1 MSPVIEVKIRDVI
14 TFCFSEGFEE
24 IDQRWEL
31 GRSLAP
37 PPSRCRPPPDPPPSK
52 LLSVAFETLTSIIP
66 PEPPDPPDSF
76 FVLVHRLRPLAS
88 FSSDFHSVSLGILT
102 QAWDFKSP
110 LSDLAINSI
119 GSAASPRPSYLS
131 NKPCEGIVS
140 VPLWNKSF
148 LRKVHC
154 DVCLLKLYLPQC
166 EDVTVS
172 LTLRMR
178 SSLPLYEDD
187 ELHLSTLLP
196 RYEDVL
202 RTSIMLALFHHGSAL
217 WSLGLMSMSLSP
229 FPLWLVG
236 KKNLLVG
243 LSGVVTGDIVLKMVI
258 SDAETMTSLALFSAI
273 FDTDLLAMMALET
286 LMSLLFE
293 IVWNCQDA
301 KDVSL
306 ALVRSS
312 LMVGALMLCSV
323 LPKAKELSLLRFHI
337 FSDPQVFISTLSLGS
352 VLNEIACVLRDGRS
366 LATLFNPLSFSFI
379 PCIDY
384 VHVVSLANS
393 LECMIV
399 ENFVFS
405 VIRMKEIVD
414 KKKN

>member
-1 MSPVIEVKIRDVI
+1 SVLLLHGVDVK
-14 TFCFSEGFEE
+14 
-24 IDQRWEL
+24 
-31 GRSLAP
+31 AP

-178 SSLPLYEDD
+178 S
-187 ELHLSTLLP
+187 
-196 RYEDVL
+196 R
-202 RTSIMLALFHHGSAL
+202 
-217 WSLGLMSMSLSP
+217 
-229 FPLWLVG
+229 
-236 KKNLLVG
+236 
-243 LSGVVTGDIVLKMVI
+243 DIVLKMVI

-399 ENFVFS
+399 ENFLF
-405 VIRMKEIVD
+405 E
-414 KKKN
+414 

>member
-1 MSPVIEVKIRDVI
+1 NLSSSSMVLMVK
-14 TFCFSEGFEE
+14 
-24 IDQRWEL
+24 
-31 GRSLAP
+31 AP

-66 PEPPDPPDSF
+66 PEPPDPPDSL

-88 FSSDFHSVSLGILT
+88 FSSDFHSVSLGALT

-131 NKPCEGIVS
+131 NKPCEGIVY

-148 LRKVHC
+148 LRKVRC

-166 EDVTVS
+166 EDVTLS
-172 LTLRMR
+172 LTLWMR
-178 SSLPLYEDD
+178 SRD
-187 ELHLSTLLP
+187 
-196 RYEDVL
+196 
-202 RTSIMLALFHHGSAL
+202 F
-217 WSLGLMSMSLSP
+217 
-229 FPLWLVG
+229 
-236 KKNLLVG
+236 
-243 LSGVVTGDIVLKMVI
+243 VLKKII

-273 FDTDLLAMMALET
+273 FDTDLLAMMTLET
-286 LMSLLFE
+286 LMSFLCE

-306 ALVRSS
+306 VLVGSS
-312 LMVGALMLCSV
+312 LMVGALMICSV
-323 LPKAKELSLLRFHI
+323 LLKAKELSLLRFHI
-337 FSDPQVFISTLSLGS
+337 FSDSQVFISTLRLGS
-352 VLNEIACVLRDGRS
+352 GLKEIAGVLHDGRS

-379 PCIDY
+379 PYIDY
-384 VHVVSLANS
+384 VQVVSLAKAS

-399 ENFVFS
+399 ENFVF
-405 VIRMKEIVD
+405 
-414 KKKN
+414 

>member
-1 MSPVIEVKIRDVI
+1 M
-14 TFCFSEGFEE
+14 
-24 IDQRWEL
+24 
-31 GRSLAP
+31 
-37 PPSRCRPPPDPPPSK
+37 
-52 LLSVAFETLTSIIP
+52 
-66 PEPPDPPDSF
+66 
-76 FVLVHRLRPLAS
+76 
-88 FSSDFHSVSLGILT
+88 
-102 QAWDFKSP
+102 
-110 LSDLAINSI
+110 
-119 GSAASPRPSYLS
+119 
-131 NKPCEGIVS
+131 
-140 VPLWNKSF
+140 
-148 LRKVHC
+148 RKVHS

-166 EDVTVS
+166 EDVTLS

-187 ELHLSTLLP
+187 ELPISTLLP
-196 RYEDVL
+196 CYEDVL

-229 FPLWLVG
+229 FPLWLMG

-286 LMSLLFE
+286 LMVLLCE

-301 KDVSL
+301 KNVSL
-306 ALVRSS
+306 ALVGSS
-312 LMVGALMLCSV
+312 LMVGALMLCPV
-323 LPKAKELSLLRFHI
+323 LLKAKELSLLRFHI
-337 FSDPQVFISTLSLGS
+337 FSDSQVFISTLSLGS
-352 VLNEIACVLRDGRS
+352 VLNEIAGVLHDGRS

-384 VHVVSLANS
+384 VQVVSLAKTS

-399 ENFVFS
+399 ENFVF
-405 VIRMKEIVD
+405 
-414 KKKN
+414 

>member
-1 MSPVIEVKIRDVI
+1 MMLMVK
-14 TFCFSEGFEE
+14 
-24 IDQRWEL
+24 
-31 GRSLAP
+31 AP
-37 PPSRCRPPPDPPPSK
+37 PPSRCRPPPDPSPSK
-52 LLSVAFETLTSIIP
+52 LLSVAFETLTSIIS

-88 FSSDFHSVSLGILT
+88 FSSDFHSVSLGTLT

-131 NKPCEGIVS
+131 NKPCESIVY

-154 DVCLLKLYLPQC
+154 DVCLLKLNLPQY
-166 EDVTVS
+166 EDVTLS

-187 ELHLSTLLP
+187 ELPVSTLLP

-229 FPLWLVG
+229 FPLWLMG

-243 LSGVVTGDIVLKMVI
+243 LSGVVTGDIVLKMII
-258 SDAETMTSLALFSAI
+258 SNA
-273 FDTDLLAMMALET
+273 
-286 LMSLLFE
+286 
-293 IVWNCQDA
+293 
-301 KDVSL
+301 
-306 ALVRSS
+306 
-312 LMVGALMLCSV
+312 
-323 LPKAKELSLLRFHI
+323 
-337 FSDPQVFISTLSLGS
+337 
-352 VLNEIACVLRDGRS
+352 
-366 LATLFNPLSFSFI
+366 
-379 PCIDY
+379 
-384 VHVVSLANS
+384 
-393 LECMIV
+393 
-399 ENFVFS
+399 
-405 VIRMKEIVD
+405 
-414 KKKN
+414 

>member
-1 MSPVIEVKIRDVI
+1 MVLMVK
-14 TFCFSEGFEE
+14 
-24 IDQRWEL
+24 
-31 GRSLAP
+31 AP

-66 PEPPDPPDSF
+66 PEPPDPPDSL

-88 FSSDFHSVSLGILT
+88 FSSDFHSVSLGALT
-102 QAWDFKSP
+102 LAWDFKSP

-131 NKPCEGIVS
+131 NKPCEGIVY

-148 LRKVHC
+148 LRKVRC

-166 EDVTVS
+166 EDVTLS
-172 LTLRMR
+172 LTLWMR

-187 ELHLSTLLP
+187 ELPVSTLLP

-202 RTSIMLALFHHGSAL
+202 
-217 WSLGLMSMSLSP
+217 
-229 FPLWLVG
+229 
-236 KKNLLVG
+236 VG
-243 LSGVVTGDIVLKMVI
+243 LSGVVTGDFVLKKII

-273 FDTDLLAMMALET
+273 FDTDLLAMMTLET
-286 LMSLLFE
+286 LMSFLCE

-306 ALVRSS
+306 VLVGSS
-312 LMVGALMLCSV
+312 LMVGALMICSV
-323 LPKAKELSLLRFHI
+323 LLKAKELSLLRFHI
-337 FSDPQVFISTLSLGS
+337 FSDSQVFISTLRLGS
-352 VLNEIACVLRDGRS
+352 GLKEIAGVLHDGRS

-379 PCIDY
+379 PYIDY
-384 VHVVSLANS
+384 VQVVSLAKAS

-399 ENFVFS
+399 ENFVF
-405 VIRMKEIVD
+405 
-414 KKKN
+414 